1 MLTQENL
8 NKLINVFPI
17 NKELCYEIFT
27 HKKVYDAN
35 VLLAIPEGKRC
46 YVWFVTYNNQPIC
59 LLLELNDNKCIIN
72 VKQLYSHFDDK
83 LADGT
88 IFYGTFVNLNSSSY
102 FCIEDMY
109 YYYGKNVLN
118 MSYLTKLRYLKNI
131 FENELPPNLL
141 SQMYT
146 VFCLPLMKSNLQDLL
161 NDIHTLPYEVSH
173 IKYRY
178 FDSKLSKKIL
188 TMKYYKPNVNKKHM
202 EGNQKHITAVFNVTA
217 DIEPDIYHLFT
228 MNNGKEE
235 YHDIA
240 FISNY
245 DTSVMMNK
253 LFRNIKENINLDAIE
268 ESDDEDEFQDNREDK
283 YVYLDRSLKMKCEY
297 NSKFKRWCPI
307 EVVNEGNIVDRL
319 SISNLLKTDEML
331 KTDNIKTNNKQNN
344 KYLSNI

>member
-1 MLTQENL
+1 MLTQEDL
-8 NKLINVFPI
+8 KKVIDAFPI
-17 NKELCYEIFT
+17 KKELCYEIFI

-35 VLLAIPEGKRC
+35 VLFAIPEGKRC
-46 YVWFVTYNNQPIC
+46 YVWFTFYNDQTIC
-59 LLLELNDNKCIIN
+59 LLLELDDNKCIIN

-83 LADGT
+83 LASGT
-88 IFYGTFVNLNSSSY
+88 IFYGTFVSLNSSY
-102 FCIEDMY
+102 FFCIEDIY
-109 YYYGKNVLN
+109 FYAGKNVLN
-118 MSYLTKLRYLKNI
+118 MPFLTKLHNLKYI
-131 FENELPPNLL
+131 FENELPQNSL
-141 SQMYT
+141 SHMYT
-146 VFCLPLMKSNLQDLL
+146 TFCLPLMKTELKDLL
-161 NDIHTLPYEVSH
+161 NEIHMLPYEVSH
-173 IKYRY
+173 IKHRY

-202 EGNQKHITAVFNVTA
+202 EINQKNITAVFNVTA
-217 DIEPDIYHLFT
+217 DIEPDIYHLFI

-245 DTSVMMNK
+245 NTSVMMNK

-283 YVYLDRSLKMKCEY
+283 YVYLDRSFKMKCEY

-307 EVVNEGNIVDRL
+307 EVENEENIVDRL
-319 SISNLLKTDEML
+319 SISISNLLKADNLLKTD
-331 KTDNIKTNNKQNN
+331 NKQNN

>member
-8 NKLINVFPI
+8 NKVIDAFPI
-17 NKELCYEIFT
+17 NKELCYEIFI

-46 YVWFVTYNNQPIC
+46 YVWFTYYNEQSIC
-59 LLLELNDNKCIIN
+59 LLLELNDNKSIIN

-83 LADGT
+83 LANGT
-88 IFYGTFVNLNSSSY
+88 IFYGTFVSLNSSSY

-109 YYYGKNVLN
+109 YYSGKNVLN
-118 MSYLTKLRYLKNI
+118 MPYLTKLRNLKYI

-146 VFCLPLMKSNLQDLL
+146 IFCLPLMKTELKDLL
-161 NDIHTLPYEVSH
+161 NDIHLLPYEVSH

-188 TMKYYKPNVNKKHM
+188 TMKYYKPNVNKIHK
-202 EGNQKHITAVFNVTA
+202 ESKQNNIYAVFNVTA

-228 MNNGKEE
+228 MNNGIEE

-245 DTSVMMNK
+245 NTSVMMNK

-283 YVYLDRSLKMKCEY
+283 YVYLDRSFKMRCEY
-297 NSKFKRWCPI
+297 NSKFKRWSPI
-307 EVVNEGNIVDRL
+307 EVVNEENIVDRL
-319 SISNLLKTDEML
+319 SISNLLKT
-331 KTDNIKTNNKQNN
+331 IC
-344 KYLSNI
+344 